1 MIPPPVCDP
10 RYHSLDA
17 WRGVA
22 CVMVVLHH
30 AGFALGG
37 GETQGALTV
46 SQARWAVVWL
56 LRQMDLGVPLFFVIS
71 GYCIAASLDGHRR
84 RGASSWEFLARRLRR
99 IYPPYWVALLVFVV
113 TVWGLDRLGLGWL
126 HANLHSLEL
135 DSPGKLSPSQWLGN
149 ITLTE
154 TWRPKVWRGPPASV
168 YTRVAWSLCYEEQF
182 YLVSFA
188 ALLVA
193 PRRLFGVLAAA
204 TAAMLGYRVFA
215 YDSGRLDAIDGT
227 FPYLWHEFAAG
238 LAVYWRLAR
247 ATSVNGK
254 RAIDAALAGLFLVA
268 VVSGDRSTAVASA
281 FALGLIALR
290 DRDDAATRARW
301 LAPLSAA
308 GRRCYSIYLI
318 HLPVCTVG
326 NEWLYSLG
334 LTGFWTRALVMVPV
348 VSAASLAAGWAFFAA
363 VESRF
368 VNPSRGRPVAG
379 EAAG

>member
-1 MIPPPVCDP
+1 
-10 RYHSLDA
+10 
-17 WRGVA
+17 
-22 CVMVVLHH
+22 MVVLHH
-30 AGFALGG
+30 AGFALSWGDTVVG
-37 GETQGALTV
+37 STV
-46 SQARWAVVWL
+46 SPARWAVVCV

-99 IYPPYWVALLVFVV
+99 IYPPYWAALLVFVV
-113 TVWGLDRLGLGWL
+113 TVGGLDRLGLGWL

-135 DSPGKLSPSQWLGN
+135 DPPGKLLPAQWLGN

-154 TWRPKVWRGPPASV
+154 TWRPKVWPGPPASV

-193 PRRLFGVLAAA
+193 PRRLFGVLAVA
-204 TAAMLGYRVFA
+204 TVVIVGYRAFA
-215 YDSGRLDAIDGT
+215 YDSGRLGAIDGT

-238 LAVYWRLAR
+238 LAVYWRLVR
-247 ATSVNGK
+247 ATSVTGR
-254 RAIDAALAGLFLVA
+254 RAVDAALVALLAVGLA
-268 VVSGDRSTAVASA
+268 SGYRSTAVASA
-281 FALGLIALR
+281 FALVLIALR
-290 DRDDAATRARW
+290 DQDEAAIRARW
-301 LAPLSAA
+301 LRPLSAA

-326 NEWLYSLG
+326 NEWLFSMG
-334 LTGFWTRALVMVPV
+334 LTGFWTRALVMVPL
-348 VSAASLAAGWAFFAA
+348 VSAASLAAGWAFFAV

-368 VNPSRGRPVAG
+368 LNQFRTRPTAAVFLPPSPSGRGPG
-379 EAAG
+379 